1 MPATTARTEEAARWV
16 KVAWGSDTRES
27 YQTSLELVSKDRD
40 GLVLDISAMLST
52 AKVRVLTFSSRGMP
66 DGFAITSI
74 VLEVTGSEQLEL
86 LMKKAQRHPGRYGR
100 QAAYGLRAAPG
111 RSSYCRRSAGR
122 TGGSASAVGRK
133 SAAICRKSSGRASS
147 IPR

>member
-1 MPATTARTEEAARWV
+1 M
-16 KVAWGSDTRES
+16 
-27 YQTSLELVSKDRD
+27 SKDRD

-86 LMKKAQRHPGRYGR
+86 LMKKLKGIQGVMDVKRP
-100 QAAYGLRAAPG
+100 
-111 RSSYCRRSAGR
+111 
-122 TGGSASAVGRK
+122 TG
-133 SAAICRKSSGRASS
+133 
-147 IPR
+147 